1 MEENKLLAGSTPDV
15 LSPLRGSRL
24 HKTHH
29 CVRNEDG
36 LWRHY
41 SPTRAHEWGHTCTLS
56 LGVYQPH
63 VITRCRNTLHTCSCT
78 CTCIQPP
85 TCASGGLGG
94 GTEKKKNIERNQR
107 KKKPSHEQNLKRGL
121 HIGVKCDNLFMDT
134 AQAWHGSTMVLSGLI
149 LPRIPL
155 CRNKLKL
162 KSRTWICKAYN
173 EIDRKV
179 LHFSALRL
187 LFAINDQ
194 LGVHLRS
201 AHPYPKIQL
210 LISSYA
216 RLHTLAPLN
225 PLQPAHCERAG

>member
-78 CTCIQPP
+78 YTCIQPP
-85 TCASGGLGG
+85 TCGSGGLGG
-94 GTEKKKNIERNQR
+94 GTEKKKIIERNQR
-107 KKKPSHEQNLKRGL
+107 KKNPLMN
-121 HIGVKCDNLFMDT
+121 
-134 AQAWHGSTMVLSGLI
+134 
-149 LPRIPL
+149 RISNVA
-155 CRNKLKL
+155 C
-162 KSRTWICKAYN
+162 I
-173 EIDRKV
+173 
-179 LHFSALRL
+179 SALSATIYSWIRHRL
-187 LFAINDQ
+187 GTEAQWFF
-194 LGVHLRS
+194 
-201 AHPYPKIQL
+201 
-210 LISSYA
+210 
-216 RLHTLAPLN
+216 LA
-225 PLQPAHCERAG
+225 

>member
-1 MEENKLLAGSTPDV
+1 MYVYTAPDM
-15 LSPLRGSRL
+15 R
-24 HKTHH
+24 
-29 CVRNEDG
+29 
-36 LWRHY
+36 
-41 SPTRAHEWGHTCTLS
+41 EWGIGRRH
-56 LGVYQPH
+56 
-63 VITRCRNTLHTCSCT
+63 R
-78 CTCIQPP
+78 
-85 TCASGGLGG
+85 
-94 GTEKKKNIERNQR
+94 EKKIIERNQR

-121 HIGVKCDNLFMDT
+121 HVGVKCDNLFMDT

-225 PLQPAHCERAG
+225 SLPCSPPIASERAKGAA